1 MDNVELNTFPAS
13 KLEAL
18 ALLYIQKQDLS
29 GITPEQLLDMYED
42 AYKKMKARDDSNKP
56 HDRRPQKISC

>member
-1 MDNVELNTFPAS
+1 MTNETTKTFPAS
-13 KLEAL
+13 KFEAL

-42 AYKKMKARDDSNKP
+42 AYKKMKDSAKEQRD
-56 HDRRPQKISC
+56 HRQRVHY